1 METVERQA
9 NKLINEYIKI
19 TKTLKLA
26 KECSLLAVDKIM
38 QNCKN
43 TKISY
48 WQYVKK
54 EISEYQSI
62 YKDLKTWKNN

>member
-1 METVERQA
+1 MEKVERQA
-9 NKLINEYIKI
+9 NKLINEYLKI
-19 TKTLKLA
+19 TKNLESA

-38 QNCKN
+38 ENCKN

-54 EISEYQSI
+54 EISEYQSVFL
-62 YKDLKTWKNN
+62 DLRK

>member
-9 NKLINEYIKI
+9 NKLINEYLKI
-19 TKTLKLA
+19 TKNLELS

-38 QNCKN
+38 ENCKN

-54 EISEYQSI
+54 EISECQTLFL
-62 YKDLKTWKNN
+62 DLRK